1 MIRGVGG
8 REKELTY
15 EDKVKDED
23 SLASKEGIYQIMNG
37 ICKVNMGQD
46 GGSGNRKRKGH
57 S

>member
-1 MIRGVGG
+1 MVGG

-15 EDKVKDED
+15 EDIVKDED
-23 SLASKEGIYQIMNG
+23 SLASKVEIYQIMNG
-37 ICKVNMGQD
+37 IDNVNMDQD

>member
-1 MIRGVGG
+1 MIRGVGR

-23 SLASKEGIYQIMNG
+23 SLASKVEIYQIMNG
-37 ICKVNMGQD
+37 AYKVNMDQD
-46 GGSGNRKRKGH
+46 GVSGNRKRKGH

>member
-37 ICKVNMGQD
+37 ICKVNMDQD